1 MAVSDSLSA
10 NPLRRPQQHQEI
22 ADYLR
27 DEIFAG
33 RLPVG
38 ESLPSEAELCEQFST
53 SRGPVRQAVATLR
66 SEGLISSG
74 RGRRS
79 IVLSSTRTETFE
91 EVLSTSSWLVRMGK
105 VPGQSLKWFGLH
117 PAQPEIAKALQLGAG
132 TSVVSLRRV
141 RTANGVP
148 VVTEDI
154 SFSPSISSLVLKI
167 DPNSDSFHR
176 TLMREGVN
184 FNNVARSGSIETA
197 NDEDVENL
205 GLALGDPVVVVE
217 VRAFTHTGTP
227 VEYAVRRYRTDDIT
241 FGMNSVRGH
250 SSPLW
255 LEMQPEQIG

>member
-1 MAVSDSLSA
+1 MTDSLAA

-22 ADYLR
+22 AEYLR

-38 ESLPSEAELCEQFST
+38 ESLPSEAELCEQFTT

-91 EVLSTSSWLVRMGK
+91 EVLSTSAWLTQMGK

-117 PAQPEIAKALQLGAG
+117 PARPEIAQALLLKND

-141 RTANGVP
+141 RTANGAP

-154 SFSPSISSLVLKI
+154 FFSPLISGVVLKI
-167 DPNSDSFHR
+167 DPNSESFHR
-176 TLMREGVN
+176 KLIREGVN
-184 FNNVARSGSIETA
+184 FNNVSRTACITTA
-197 NDEDVENL
+197 NEEDVENL
-205 GLALGDPVVVVE
+205 GLNLGDPVIAVE
-217 VRAFTHTGTP
+217 LRAFTHTGTP
-227 VEYAVRRYRTDDIT
+227 VEYARRRYRTDDLT
-241 FGMNSVRGH
+241 CGMNSVRGN

-255 LEMQPEQIG
+255 LELAPEQIG

>member
-1 MAVSDSLSA
+1 MRVSDSLSA

-38 ESLPSEAELCEQFST
+38 DSLPSEAELCEQFAT

-79 IVLSSTRTETFE
+79 IVLSNTRTETFD

-105 VPGQSLKWFGLH
+105 APGQSLKWFGLH
-117 PAQPEIAKALQLGAG
+117 PAQPEIAEALQLKDG
-132 TSVVSLRRV
+132 TSVVSLRRI

-148 VVTEDI
+148 VVAEDI
-154 SFSPSISSLVLKI
+154 FFSPAVSATVLRT
-167 DPNSDSFHR
+167 DPNAESFHR

-184 FNNVARSGSIETA
+184 FNNVSRTASIERATE
-197 NDEDVENL
+197 EDAENL
-205 GLALGDPVVVVE
+205 GVALGDPVLAVE
-217 VRAFTHTGTP
+217 VRAFTHTGKP
-227 VEYAVRRYRTDDIT
+227 VEYALRRYRTDDIT

-255 LEMQPEQIG
+255 LEMTPEQIG